1 MALWLAVL
9 LWAIQK
15 TVNILQSKQRGL
27 KTDTDSR
34 KLQGKEVPK
43 FKAKQIS
50 EIDSASSSMRK
61 LVWVPRC
68 NYMIY
73 YELASFYR
81 SDLVEKVKIS
91 PYTIISFEEW
101 MTGRIS

>member
-1 MALWLAVL
+1 
-9 LWAIQK
+9 
-15 TVNILQSKQRGL
+15 
-27 KTDTDSR
+27 
-34 KLQGKEVPK
+34 
-43 FKAKQIS
+43 
-50 EIDSASSSMRK
+50 MRK

-101 MTGRIS
+101 MAGRIS